1 MLRTLLH
8 KTLLTAIVIL
18 LGGWA
23 VVAQQYVV
31 KGTTLNFKV
40 DEVTAYAYH
49 WSVTNTIT
57 GSVAYLPSKTFES
70 GDYAFADEG
79 DYQVKVYPEDLGTHC
94 FGDPLT
100 MVIVVNGVAPTAVFD
115 DLEVPY
121 VCSANNG
128 GDANGKVSLTVNYT
142 GPKPWTFKCS
152 VDRAPAETPVGADE
166 LYSNTFE
173 FELEIP
179 NKTGKTHR
187 AEILLVEAKTLSGIA
202 VTEDLENQTLEV
214 DVMALPN
221 TLFGDYVP
229 VIQAGT
235 IQSYTAT
242 IEKNENYQIFIPAGA
257 SILNESATRLSD
269 KLHSELSFD
278 VQWGNT
284 PGDYQIKLIERTAFD
299 CAGDTIYADISVVE
313 SFVVSLGGDI
323 SICEGESATLTPT
336 IDFDGIYTYLWSD
349 GSTGSSLSV
358 TETGTY
364 SVTATDSG
372 TGKSSSST
380 VNVTVLTAPLV
391 DLGADY
397 ELSDGEEKTLDA
409 GNPGLTY
416 AWSTGEVG
424 QTIIVNSSNIYR
436 VNVTGLNSCV
446 GTDEIIITSTSD
458 VFAIN
463 LGEDKNICDGE
474 EIVLNPNPSITQD
487 YTYLWS
493 NGAGTSTLTVTETG
507 IYSVTV
513 RDGVGNEKTDE
524 VLVTVHALPIAD
536 LGEDIVLY
544 DGETATLDPGNAGAG
559 SIYEWSTGEM
569 TQTITVDEE
578 NVYFVK
584 VTAEFSCSNTDEVSV
599 IRKEG
604 HQFSVDLGG
613 DIQICEG
620 DRVYLEPVIDR
631 TFVSDPIY
639 KWIPSESTEK
649 GIFVDQSGKYCVDV
663 TDPFG
668 NTEGDCIEL
677 TINPSPIVDLGE
689 DIIVQTGSDV
699 ILDAE
704 NDGSFYR
711 WSTDDIS
718 QTIKVEQAGEYW
730 VEVTNQQSCMGRDTI
745 NVVYPEGDQF
755 VGLASG
761 FSPNGDGKNDVLFV
775 RGNNIGMMNLIIYNR
790 LGHKIFQS
798 NRQDVGW
805 DGTYRGQKQDMDV
818 YVYFL
823 QVTFLDG
830 SSVQKRGNVT
840 LLY

>member
-8 KTLLTAIVIL
+8 KILLTAIAIL

-31 KGTTLNFKV
+31 KGATLNFKV
-40 DEVTAYAYH
+40 DEVTGYEYH
-49 WSVTNTIT
+49 WSVTHTT
-57 GSVAYLPSKTFES
+57 SGSVVYLASKTFES
-70 GDYAFADEG
+70 DDYVFADEG
-79 DYQVKVYPEDLGTHC
+79 DYEVKVYPEDLGTHC

-100 MVIVVNGVAPTAVFD
+100 MMVIVDGVAPTAEFD
-115 DLEVPY
+115 DLDSPII
-121 VCSANNG
+121 CAKNNG
-128 GDANGKVSLTVNYT
+128 GDANGSVNITVNYT
-142 GPKPWTFKCS
+142 GPKPWTFKIS
-152 VDRAPAETPVGADE
+152 VDRAPAVMPEGAEE
-166 LYSNTFE
+166 LYVNTFE

-179 NKTGKTHR
+179 NTTGKTHR
-187 AEILLVEAKTLSGIA
+187 AEILLVDAKTLSGIS
-202 VTEDLENQTLEV
+202 VTEDLASQTLEV

-221 TLFGDYVP
+221 TVFGDYAP

-242 IEKNENYQIFIPAGA
+242 IEKNENYELFIPDGA
-257 SILNESATRLSD
+257 SILNETTTKLSD
-269 KLHSELSFD
+269 KYHSELSFD

-284 PGDYQIKLIERTAFD
+284 LGDYRLKLFERNASG
-299 CAGDTIYADISVVE
+299 CAGDTVYADVTLVE

-323 SICEGESATLTPT
+323 SICDGESAVLTPT
-336 IDFDGIYTYLWSD
+336 IDFDGTYTYLWSD
-349 GSTGSSLSV
+349 GSSDPTLTV
-358 TETGTY
+358 TENGTY

-380 VNVTVLTAPLV
+380 ANVTVLAAPTV

-397 ELSDGEEKTLDA
+397 ELAEAEEKLLDA
-409 GNPGLTY
+409 GNSGMTY
-416 AWSTGEVG
+416 LWTTGEIS
-424 QTIIVNSSNIYR
+424 QTILVNSSNTYG
-436 VNVTGLNSCV
+436 VDVTNLNGCV
-446 GTDEIIITSTSD
+446 GTDEITITSTSD
-458 VFAIN
+458 MFVIN
-463 LGEDKNICDGE
+463 LGADKNICDGE
-474 EIVLNPNPSITQD
+474 ELILNPNPSISQN

-493 NGAGTSTLTVTETG
+493 NGAGTSTLTVNESGT
-507 IYSVTV
+507 YSVIV
-513 RDGVGNEKTDE
+513 RDDTGNEKSDE
-524 VLVTVHALPIAD
+524 IEVIVHALPIVD
-536 LGEDIVLY
+536 LGEDITLY
-544 DGETATLDPGNAGAG
+544 DGETTTFDAGNSGSG
-559 SIYEWSTGEM
+559 SIYEWSTGES
-569 TQTITVDEE
+569 TQTITVSEE
-578 NVYFVK
+578 DVYSVK

-599 IRKEG
+599 IRKDG
-604 HQFSVDLGG
+604 HKFSVDLGG

-620 DRVYLEPVIDR
+620 DRVYLEPIIDR
-631 TFVSDPIY
+631 TFTSDPIY
-639 KWIPSESTEK
+639 KWIPEESTEK
-649 GIFVDQSGKYCVDV
+649 GIYVDQSGKYCVDV

-677 TINPSPIVDLGE
+677 TINPSPIVNLGE

-704 NDGSFYR
+704 NDDSFYR
-711 WSTDDIS
+711 WSTDEIS

-730 VEVTNQQSCMGRDTI
+730 VEVTNQQSCMGRDTV

-761 FSPNGDGKNDVLFV
+761 FSPNGDGKNDMLFV
-775 RGNNIGMMNLIIYNR
+775 RGNNIGTMNLIIYNR

>member
-1 MLRTLLH
+1 MLKTLLH
-8 KTLLTAIVIL
+8 KTLLTAIAIL

-40 DEVTAYAYH
+40 DEVTGYEYH
-49 WSVTNTIT
+49 WSVTHTSS
-57 GSVAYLPSKTFES
+57 GSVAYLASKTFES
-70 GDYAFADEG
+70 GDYVFADEG
-79 DYQVKVYPEDLGTHC
+79 DYEVKVYPEDLGTHC

-100 MVIVVNGVAPTAVFD
+100 MIVVVDGAAPTAEFD

-128 GDANGKVSLTVNYT
+128 GDANGKVNITVNYN
-142 GPKPWTFKCS
+142 GPKPWTFKIS
-152 VDRAPAETPVGADE
+152 VDRAPAVMPAGAEE
-166 LYSNTFE
+166 LYVNTFE

-179 NKTGKTHR
+179 NTTGKTHR
-187 AEILLVEAKTLSGIA
+187 AEILLVEAKTLSGIP
-202 VTEDLENQTLEV
+202 VTEDLANQTLEV

-221 TLFGDYVP
+221 TLFGDYTP

-242 IEKNENYQIFIPAGA
+242 IEKNENYELFVPGGA
-257 SILNESATRLSD
+257 TVLNEKTKKLSD
-269 KLHSELSFD
+269 KFHSELSFD

-284 PGDYQIKLIERTAFD
+284 PGDYQIKLLERTAFD
-299 CAGDTIYADISVVE
+299 CAGDTIYAAISVVE

-323 SICEGESATLTPT
+323 QICEGESASLTPA
-336 IDFDGIYTYLWSD
+336 IDFDGTYTYLWSD

-364 SVTATDSG
+364 SVTATDSE
-372 TGKSSSST
+372 TGKSSSAT
-380 VNVTVLTAPLV
+380 VNVNVLTAPVV

-397 ELSDGEEKTLDA
+397 ELADAETKVLDA

-416 AWSTGEVG
+416 SWSTGETS
-424 QTIIVNSSNIYR
+424 QTISVNNSNTYS
-436 VNVTGLNSCV
+436 VNVISLNGCV
-446 GTDEIIITSTSD
+446 GTDEIIISSASD
-458 VFAIN
+458 VFAID
-463 LGEDKNICDGE
+463 LGADKNICDGE
-474 EIVLNPNPSITQD
+474 EVILNPNPSISQN
-487 YTYLWS
+487 YAYLWS
-493 NGAGTSTLTVTETG
+493 NGAGTSTLTVSESG

-513 RDGVGNEKTDE
+513 RDDEGNEKTDE
-524 VLVTVHALPIAD
+524 IEVIVHALPIVD
-536 LGEDIVLY
+536 LGGDITLY
-544 DGETATLDPGNAGAG
+544 DGETTTLDAGVSG
-559 SIYEWSTGEM
+559 SGLVYEWSSGES
-569 TQTITVDEE
+569 TQTISVSEE
-578 NVYFVK
+578 NVYSVK
-584 VTAEFSCSNTDEVSV
+584 VTDEYSCYNTDDISV
-599 IRKEG
+599 VRKDG
-604 HQFSVDLGG
+604 HKFSVDLGG

-620 DRVYLEPVIDR
+620 DRVYLEPIIDR
-631 TFVSDPIY
+631 TFTSDPIY

-649 GIFVDQSGKYCVDV
+649 GILVNQSGKYCVDV

-677 TINPSPIVDLGE
+677 TVNPSPIVDLGE
-689 DIIVQTGSDV
+689 DLIVQTGENV
-699 ILDAE
+699 TLDAE
-704 NDGSFYR
+704 NNGSFYR

-718 QTIKVEQAGEYW
+718 QTINVSQAGEYW

-745 NVVYPEGDQF
+745 NVIYPEGDQF

-775 RGNNIGMMNLIIYNR
+775 RGNNIGSMNLIIYNR

-805 DGTYRGQKQDMDV
+805 DGTYRGVKQDMDV
-818 YVYFL
+818 YVFFL

>member
-8 KTLLTAIVIL
+8 KTLLTAIAIL

-40 DEVTAYAYH
+40 DEVTGYEYH
-49 WSVTNTIT
+49 WSVTHTT
-57 GSVAYLPSKTFES
+57 SGAVAYLSSKTFES
-70 GDYAFADEG
+70 GDYVFANEG

-100 MVIVVNGVAPTAVFD
+100 MMVVVDGVAPTAQFD

-128 GDANGKVSLTVNYT
+128 GDANGKVSLTVLYN
-142 GPKPWTFKCS
+142 GPKPWTFKIS
-152 VDRAPAETPVGADE
+152 VDRAPAVMPLGAEE
-166 LYSNTFE
+166 LYTNTFE

-179 NKTGKTHR
+179 NTTGKTHR
-187 AEILLVEAKTLSGIA
+187 AEILLVDAKTLSGIA
-202 VTEDLENQTLEV
+202 VTEDLANQTLEV

-221 TLFGDYVP
+221 TLFGDYAP

-235 IQSYTAT
+235 IQSYTAI
-242 IEKNENYQIFIPAGA
+242 IEKNENYELFIPAGA
-257 SILNESATRLSD
+257 SILNETTAKLSD
-269 KLHSELSFD
+269 KFHSELSFD

-299 CAGDTIYADISVVE
+299 CAGDTIYANISVVE

-336 IDFDGIYTYLWSD
+336 IDFDGTYTYLWSD
-349 GSTGSSLSV
+349 GSTGASLAVS
-358 TETGTY
+358 ETGTY

-372 TGKSSSST
+372 TSKSSSST

-397 ELSDGEEKTLDA
+397 ELADAETKVLDA
-409 GNPGLTY
+409 GNPGLIY
-416 AWSTGEVG
+416 AWSTGETS
-424 QTIIVNSSNIYR
+424 QTINVNSSNTYSVDVTN
-436 VNVTGLNSCV
+436 VNGCV
-446 GTDEIIITSTSD
+446 GTDEIIISSKSD
-458 VFAIN
+458 MFAIN
-463 LGEDKNICDGE
+463 LGGDKNICDGE
-474 EIVLNPNPSITQD
+474 EVILNPNPSISQN

-493 NGAGTSTLTVTETG
+493 NGAGTSTLTVNESGT
-507 IYSVTV
+507 YSVTV
-513 RDGVGNEKTDE
+513 RDDAGNEKSEQID
-524 VLVTVHALPIAD
+524 VIVHALPIVD
-536 LGEDIVLY
+536 LGGDITLY
-544 DGETATLDPGNAGAG
+544 DGETVTLDAGDSG
-559 SIYEWSTGEM
+559 SATVYEWSTGES
-569 TQTITVDEE
+569 TQTITVGDE
-578 NVYFVK
+578 NVYSVK
-584 VTAEFSCSNTDEVSV
+584 VTAAFSCSNTDDVSV
-599 IRKEG
+599 IKKDG
-604 HQFSVDLGG
+604 HKFSVDLGG

-620 DRVYLEPVIDR
+620 DRVYLEPIIDR
-631 TFVSDPIY
+631 TFATDPIY
-639 KWIPSESTEK
+639 SWIPSGSTEK
-649 GIFVDQSGKYCVDV
+649 GIFVDKSGKYCVDV

-677 TINPSPIVDLGE
+677 TINSSPIVDLGE
-689 DIIVQTGSDV
+689 DIIVQTGADV

-704 NDGSFYR
+704 NSGSFYH

-775 RGNNIGMMNLIIYNR
+775 RGNNIGTMNMIIYNR